1 MQLKSYKL
9 KTTNVTSSASV
20 LLSGR
25 ANYRTNIN
33 KQIKLATGGNK
44 RIKLNILIYL
54 FGYFWFAVVSIALPI
69 FSLRKCYI
77 FFVVKSKTESMK
89 PALTGTF
96 TAKVVGVFSEAFVY
110 SSLNI
115 RFQLADSKW
124 AKIHHKTLQTF
135 PMFPLQSRC
144 TPGLDT

>member
-96 TAKVVGVFSEAFVY
+96 TAKVVRVFTETY
-110 SSLNI
+110 RLSSMNI
-115 RFQLADSKW
+115 
-124 AKIHHKTLQTF
+124 
-135 PMFPLQSRC
+135 
-144 TPGLDT
+144 